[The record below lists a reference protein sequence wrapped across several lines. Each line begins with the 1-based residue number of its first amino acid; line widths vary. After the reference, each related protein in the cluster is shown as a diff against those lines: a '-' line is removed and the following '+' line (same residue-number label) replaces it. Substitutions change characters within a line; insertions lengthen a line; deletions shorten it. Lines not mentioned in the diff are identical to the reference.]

1 MLNQVT
7 NYTILENSDQTKLT
21 HEVTQHMQEGW
32 VPSGPLVIKD
42 RSLFQVMLKF
52 GS

>member
-7 NYTILENSDQTKLT
+7 NYTILENSDQSVLT
-21 HEVTQHMQEGW
+21 DQVTQHMHDGW

-42 RSLFQVMLKF
+42 NSLFQVMLKF
-52 GS
+52 GT